1 MNIEAVIAELKRF
14 HKDAKIALNYESN
27 FQLLVA
33 VILSAQCTDERVN
46 MVTPALF
53 ARFPDAEAMAKADL
67 EELEKLIYSTGFYK
81 NKAKNIKG
89 AAQRIVEEFDGDLP
103 RTMEEMLTLPGAARK
118 TANVVLREAFGVVVG
133 IVVDTHV
140 TRLSTRLGLISK
152 KAAKSKNAVRIEKEL
167 MKVIPREDWGIIAHL
182 LIHHGRKICPARKPK
197 CEKCTI
203 SEYCPSAFK
212 FD

>member
-1 MNIEAVIAELKRF
+1 MDIAAVIEELKRF
-14 HKDAKIALNYESN
+14 HKDAKIALNYESD

-53 ARFPDAEAMAKADL
+53 ARFPDAEAMADAKL
-67 EELEKLIYSTGFYK
+67 EELEQLIYSTGFYK
-81 NKAKNIKG
+81 NKAKNIKA
-89 AAQRIVEEFDGDLP
+89 AAQRIMVEYGGDLP
-103 RTMEEMLTLPGAARK
+103 DTMESLLTLPGVARK
-118 TANVVLREAFGVVVG
+118 TANVVLREAFGKVEG

-140 TRLSTRLGLISK
+140 TRLSTRLGLISR
-152 KAAKSKNAVRIEKEL
+152 KAAETKNAVRIEREL
-167 MKVIPREDWGIIAHL
+167 MKIVPREDWGVFAHL

-197 CEKCTI
+197 CGECTVKQW
-203 SEYCPSAFK
+203 CPSAFG